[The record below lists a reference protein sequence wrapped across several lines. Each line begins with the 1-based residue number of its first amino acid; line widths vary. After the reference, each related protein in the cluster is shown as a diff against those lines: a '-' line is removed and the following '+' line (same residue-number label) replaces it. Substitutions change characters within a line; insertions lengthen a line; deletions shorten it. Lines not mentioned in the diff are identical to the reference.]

1 VFNKTPSDPN
11 RFEGPPEGSNP
22 LPFSWTTGVSTAQ
35 PVAVPREGFL
45 TMSFVWM
52 FLALLVSAIT
62 ASMTLANQ
70 TALQA
75 VANNFLLLLFAE
87 LGLVFVLSAAINR
100 INATFAVGLLFV
112 YAALTGAT
120 FSILFVVYTL
130 PSVTTAFLGA
140 SGIFGAAALYGA
152 LTGRDLTHLGGFLF
166 VGLIGIIVA
175 SVANFWVGGGTLGF
189 VIGVVGVLI
198 FTGLTAYDVQRI
210 RNGQMRWITSREQ
223 ASVIGALALYLDF
236 VNLFLML
243 LRVFGQRR

>member
-1 VFNKTPSDPN
+1 MFNQPPSDPN
-11 RFEGPPEGSNP
+11 RFEGTPEGSTP
-22 LPFSWTTGVSTAQ
+22 LPGAWTSGASTAR

-75 VANNFLLLLFAE
+75 VVNNFLLLVLAE
-87 LGLVFVLSAAINR
+87 LGMVIVLSAAINR
-100 INATFAVGLLFV
+100 INATVAVALLFV

-120 FSILFVVYTL
+120 FSVIFLAYTL
-130 PSVTTAFLGA
+130 PSVATAFLGA

-152 LTGRDLTHLGGFLF
+152 VTGRDLTHLGGFLF
-166 VGLIGIIVA
+166 VGLIGVIVA
-175 SVANFWVGGGTLGF
+175 SVANLWVGGGTLGF
-189 VIGVVGVLI
+189 VIGIVGVVV

-210 RNGQMRWITSREQ
+210 RNGQMRWVQSREQ
-223 ASVIGALALYLDF
+223 ASVVGALALYLDF
-236 VNLFLML
+236 INLFLML

>member
-1 VFNKTPSDPN
+1 MFNQTPSDPN
-11 RFEGPPEGSNP
+11 HFEGPTEGSGP
-22 LPFSWTTGVSTAQ
+22 VPYSWTAGAAAAR

-52 FLALLVSAIT
+52 FLALLVSAFT

-75 VANNFLLLLFAE
+75 VSNNFLLLLFAE
-87 LGLVFVLSAAINR
+87 LGFVFLLSAAINR
-100 INATFAVGLLFV
+100 INATVAVALLFV

-120 FSILFVVYTL
+120 FSVIFLVYTL

-152 LTGRDLTHLGGFLF
+152 VTGRDLTHLGGFLF

-175 SVANFWVGGGTLGF
+175 SIANIWVGGGTLGF
-189 VIGVVGVLI
+189 VIGIVGVLI

-210 RNGQMRWITSREQ
+210 KNGQMQWIKSREQ

-236 VNLFLML
+236 INLFLML
-243 LRVFGQRR
+243 LRVFGSRR